1 MKVLSERAQSDELLI
16 IDVPTFRES
25 THLSLTLLLTSLGGG
40 ATRRLSS
47 LIEGKLVMA
56 ENGAGDIEREL
67 TVTDD
72 DGSVT
77 VVGELALIS
86 ASGNI
91 KQRLLGYQS
100 SFVRGLLKNFDA
112 RIVDSKL
119 AKSLRTIM
127 DFRLMPLRKTA
138 SENAVGHMP

>member
-1 MKVLSERAQSDELLI
+1 MPKKRQFKFVVYLIVVLDIENVMKVLSERAQSDELLI

-25 THLSLTLLLTSLGGG
+25 THLSLTLLLTSLGGE

-72 DGSVT
+72 DG
-77 VVGELALIS
+77 
-86 ASGNI
+86 
-91 KQRLLGYQS
+91 
-100 SFVRGLLKNFDA
+100 
-112 RIVDSKL
+112 
-119 AKSLRTIM
+119 
-127 DFRLMPLRKTA
+127 
-138 SENAVGHMP
+138 